1 MLTTF
6 AARVVSKRGGNGR
19 RDTNLGETYIKL
31 SLSIKLSFYDGFKNV
46 KMLWLAEQLRA
57 LSLIDGVTTTTTTTT
72 TTTLFTL
79 VHICIN
85 KHWKE
90 LKKGTIIESGG

>member
-1 MLTTF
+1 MPRTLEVTGNHVKF
-6 AARVVSKRGGNGR
+6 AHMVLLPISEEA
-19 RDTNLGETYIKL
+19 
-31 SLSIKLSFYDGFKNV
+31 
-46 KMLWLAEQLRA
+46 
-57 LSLIDGVTTTTTTTT
+57 TTTTTTTI